1 MRMSSMRGSAGAG
14 SSINV
19 TIVRSCWRSSGSGGK
34 YPGTRTDLTN
44 SPTICALGS
53 MTRLPR
59 RMRWPSRMR
68 SASSSLSAVCD
79 SSSLGGVAWSVM
91 TFLRRALYCP
101 RSRMSAMTSTAK
113 RNLIA
118 QWAFDTRPVLLR
130 FHLWLEDVEVERAQA
145 EPVSAHTF
153 APRGIARCLA
163 MTSAATALGTRLFG
177 DYGGGRGK
185 DKAAV
190 NQVKKAADAVSAYVM
205 SEGLWHLT
213 RTLPENHALMVCLG
227 EGLMPK
233 VGETPEMGANPM
245 LGFGRVYARPELART
260 VDRRVRR
267 LLNEPGHTFEQFYEW
282 LQGRGITL
290 WGAAVDTLE
299 NTSRFAEGKPT
310 GPMAVFHLFDSP
322 LTLSRPYEAYMGC
335 LTVPARVAEAAQ
347 SASVLLDY
355 RTSRTQVAEAIEAA
369 YPGIRREH
377 IHVWTLRGKSRVR
390 RLGRLWEEWA
400 KLGVHLVEDG
410 WKAPSGLEVFTD
422 SGTYAPT
429 FLVGSWQDEADATH
443 VFLCDGYAATAEA
456 VQAASLSDVLDV
468 HATMALFSPT
478 FDLPVDVEAR
488 LMHLDP
494 AVPDFAQRLGA
505 LIGGREVEAGKVRTY
520 AEAIREAA
528 ASNMPLDKRVL
539 QADDFLP
546 EKNWSVLASVGYMCD
561 DPYTGA
567 PGVTQVA
574 DHVYRVTTRLAT
586 RKASSRVTFT
596 LRLMESLDTTRQVF
610 SPLLVRFLSG
620 VDHTTRPV
628 KISDSGRIRNELQT
642 MIPQALEHDGDRI
655 RVRFERI
662 NEMVLSRQ
670 KQATIQR
677 VLAWYKANHPVWFA
691 WLDLT

>member
-1 MRMSSMRGSAGAG
+1 MTDSA
-14 SSINV
+14 
-19 TIVRSCWRSSGSGGK
+19 K
-34 YPGTRTDLTN
+34 QDL
-44 SPTICALGS
+44 
-53 MTRLPR
+53 
-59 RMRWPSRMR
+59 
-68 SASSSLSAVCD
+68 V
-79 SSSLGGVAWSVM
+79 
-91 TFLRRALYCP
+91 
-101 RSRMSAMTSTAK
+101 
-113 RNLIA
+113 A

-177 DYGGGRGK
+177 EFGAGAGR

-233 VGETPEMGANPM
+233 VGEAPEMGANPM

-267 LLNEPGHTFEQFYEW
+267 LLNEPGHTFEQFHEW

-299 NTSRFAEGKPT
+299 NTSRFADGKPT

-322 LTLSRPYEAYMGC
+322 LRLSRPYESYMGC
-335 LTVPARVAEAAQ
+335 LTVPGRVAEAAE

-355 RTSRTQVAEAIEAA
+355 RTPRKQVAEAIEAV

-377 IHVWTLRGKSRVR
+377 IHVWTLRGKSRVH
-390 RLGRLWEEWA
+390 RLGRLWEEWERV
-400 KLGVHLVEDG
+400 GVHLVEDG
-410 WKAPSGLEVFTD
+410 WRAPSGLAVFTD

-429 FLVGSWQDEADATH
+429 FLVGSWRDDAQATH

-456 VQAASLSDVLDV
+456 MQAASLSDVLDV
-468 HATMALFSPT
+468 HSTMSLFSPT
-478 FDLPVDVEAR
+478 FELPVDVEGR
-488 LMHLDP
+488 IMQLDP
-494 AVPDFAQRLGA
+494 SAPDFARRLGT
-505 LIGGREVEAGKVRTY
+505 LIGGPDVEAGRVRTY

-528 ASNMPLDKRVL
+528 ASNMPLGKPVL

-546 EKNWSVLASVGYMCD
+546 EKSWSVLASVGYMGA

-574 DHVYRVTTRLAT
+574 ENIYRVTTQLAT
-586 RKASSRVTFT
+586 RKASSRITFT
-596 LRLMESLDTTRQVF
+596 LRLMEPFETTRQVF

-620 VDHTTRPV
+620 VDHATRPV

-655 RVRFERI
+655 RVRFDRI
-662 NEMVLSRQ
+662 NEMVMSRDTQ
-670 KQATIQR
+670 VTIR
-677 VLAWYKANHPVWFA
+677 TVLQWYKAKHPVWFD
-691 WLDLT
+691 WLDLL

>member
-1 MRMSSMRGSAGAG
+1 
-14 SSINV
+14 
-19 TIVRSCWRSSGSGGK
+19 
-34 YPGTRTDLTN
+34 
-44 SPTICALGS
+44 
-53 MTRLPR
+53 MTE
-59 RMRWPSRMR
+59 
-68 SASSSLSAVCD
+68 
-79 SSSLGGVAWSVM
+79 
-91 TFLRRALYCP
+91 
-101 RSRMSAMTSTAK
+101 TAK
-113 RNLIA
+113 RNLVA

-153 APRGIARCLA
+153 TPRGIARCLA

-177 DYGGGRGK
+177 DYGAGLGA
-185 DKAAV
+185 DKSTY

-233 VGETPEMGANPM
+233 AGETPEMGANPM
-245 LGFGRVYARPELART
+245 LGFGRVYARAELART

-267 LLNEPGHTFEQFYEW
+267 LLNEPGHTFEQFHAW

-299 NTSRFAEGKPT
+299 NTSRFAEGRPT

-335 LTVPARVAEAAQ
+335 LTVPAPVAEAAQ

-355 RTSRTQVAEAIEAA
+355 RTSRAQVAEAIEAA

-377 IHVWTLRGKSRVR
+377 IHVWTLRGKSRVH
-390 RLGRLWEEWA
+390 RLARLWEEWE
-400 KLGVHLVEDG
+400 KLGVHLIEDG
-410 WKAPSGLEVFTD
+410 WRAPSGLPVFTD

-429 FLVGSWQDEADATH
+429 FLVGSWRDDAQAIH

-456 VQAASLSDVLDV
+456 VQAASLADVLDV
-468 HATMALFSPT
+468 HATMAMVSPS
-478 FDLPVDVEAR
+478 FDLPVDVERRLMQLDPSAPDFSAR
-488 LMHLDP
+488 L
-494 AVPDFAQRLGA
+494 AT
-505 LIGGREVEAGKVRTY
+505 LIGGREVEAGRVRTY
-520 AEAIREAA
+520 AEAIRDAA
-528 ASNMPLDKRVL
+528 ASNMPLGKPVL
-539 QADDFLP
+539 QADDFLS
-546 EKNWSVLASVGYMCD
+546 EKNWSVLASIGYMCD

-567 PGVTQVA
+567 PGITQVA
-574 DHVYRVTTRLAT
+574 DNVYRVTTRLAT
-586 RKASSRVTFT
+586 RKASSRITFT
-596 LRLMESLDTTRQVF
+596 LRLKESLEETRQVF

-642 MIPQALEHDGDRI
+642 MIPQALEHDGERI
-655 RVRFERI
+655 RVHFERI
-662 NEMVLSRQ
+662 NEMVMPHD
-670 KQATIQR
+670 KQAAIHK
-677 VLAWYKANHPVWFA
+677 VLEWYKVNHPVWFE
-691 WLDLT
+691 WLELA

>member
-1 MRMSSMRGSAGAG
+1 MTDSAK
-14 SSINV
+14 N
-19 TIVRSCWRSSGSGGK
+19 
-34 YPGTRTDLTN
+34 
-44 SPTICALGS
+44 
-53 MTRLPR
+53 
-59 RMRWPSRMR
+59 
-68 SASSSLSAVCD
+68 
-79 SSSLGGVAWSVM
+79 
-91 TFLRRALYCP
+91 
-101 RSRMSAMTSTAK
+101 
-113 RNLIA
+113 NLVA

-130 FHLWLEDVEVERAQA
+130 FHLWLEDVEVERSQA

-177 DYGGGRGK
+177 EFGAGTGQ
-185 DKAAV
+185 DKNTV

-299 NTSRFAEGKPT
+299 NTSRFAEGKLT

-322 LTLSRPYEAYMGC
+322 LRLSRPYESYMGC
-335 LTVPARVAEAAQ
+335 LTVPARVAEAAAN
-347 SASVLLDY
+347 ASVLLDY
-355 RTSRTQVAEAIEAA
+355 RTPRKQVAEAIEAA

-377 IHVWTLRGKSRVR
+377 IHVWTLRGKSRLH
-390 RLGRLWEEWA
+390 RLGKLWEEWERV
-400 KLGVHLVEDG
+400 GVQLVDDG
-410 WKAPSGLEVFTD
+410 WKAPSGLAVFTD

-429 FLVGSWQDEADATH
+429 FLVGSWRDAAGATH

-456 VQAASLSDVLDV
+456 MQAASLSDVLDV
-468 HATMALFSPT
+468 HSTMSLFSPT
-478 FDLPVDVEAR
+478 FELPVDVEGR
-488 LMHLDP
+488 LMQLAP
-494 AVPDFAQRLGA
+494 SAPDFAQQLATLLG
-505 LIGGREVEAGKVRTY
+505 VQHVDTGKVRTY
-520 AEAIREAA
+520 AEAINEAA
-528 ASNMPLDKRVL
+528 ASNMPLGKPVL

-546 EKNWSVLASVGYMCD
+546 EKDWHVLASVGYICD

-567 PGVTQVA
+567 PGVTRV
-574 DHVYRVTTRLAT
+574 DENIYRVTTRLAT
-586 RKASSRVTFT
+586 RKASSRITFT
-596 LRLMESLDTTRQVF
+596 LRLMESFEETRQVF

-628 KISDSGRIRNELQT
+628 KVSDSGRIRNELQT

-655 RVRFERI
+655 RVRFEQI
-662 NEMVLSRQ
+662 NERVLSPD
-670 KQATIQR
+670 KQARIR
-677 VLAWYKANHPVWFA
+677 SVLEWYKSHHPVWFD
-691 WLDLT
+691 WLELA